1 MGKAD
6 PTRYQAK
13 IRVVGVGGGGC
24 NAINRMIQKNPQGI
38 EFIAVNTDIQDLDV
52 SKAGKKLQIGSKLT
66 RGLGVGGDYE
76 LGRKAAEESREELAD
91 AISDTDLL
99 FITAGMG
106 GGTGTGVAPV
116 IAELGREA
124 KALTIGIVTRPFSFE
139 GSVRRNKAEEGISN
153 LIAHVDTLIVIPNDR
168 LLTICDYRV
177 SVDDAF
183 TMADEILRNGVQS
196 ISELITVP
204 GLINLDF
211 ADVKTIMS
219 NAGQAWM
226 AIGKGSGPN
235 RAADA
240 ARAAIT
246 SPLLDV
252 TITGATGALLNICG
266 GSSLTISEVHEAAE
280 IVKGSVD
287 PKANIIFGMAHDP
300 DMNDDIR
307 ITLIATGFPSGQ
319 QPTKQNEEEMRKG
332 LEDLKEED
340 KLDSPTFL
348 RRPLP
353 PRRQQAVAFPSK
365 VIPAATYNPVAKNK

>member
-1 MGKAD
+1 MGKTDFAS
-6 PTRYQAK
+6 YQAR

-24 NAINRMIQKNPQGI
+24 NAVNRMIRKNAQGV
-38 EFIAVNTDIQDLDV
+38 EFIAVNTDAQDLDV
-52 SKAGKKLQIGSKLT
+52 SEAAKKLQIGAKLT
-66 RGLGVGGDYE
+66 KGLGVGGDQE

-91 AISDTDLL
+91 AIADTDLL
-99 FITAGMG
+99 FVTAGMG

-116 IAELGREA
+116 IAELGKEA
-124 KALTIGIVTRPFSFE
+124 KALTIGIVTRPFTFE
-139 GSVRRNKAEEGISN
+139 GSVRRNKAEEGIVN

-168 LLTICDYRV
+168 LLSICDYRV

-219 NAGQAWM
+219 GAGQAWM

-235 RAADA
+235 RAPDA
-240 ARAAIT
+240 ARTAIT

-252 TITGATGALLNICG
+252 TVAGATGVLLNVTG
-266 GSSLTISEVHEAAE
+266 GNSLTISEVHEAAE
-280 IVKGSVD
+280 IIKNAVD
-287 PKANIIFGMAHDP
+287 PKANIIFGVAHDP
-300 DMNDDIR
+300 GMNDDIR
-307 ITLIATGFPSGQ
+307 ITLIATGFPGGKQ
-319 QPTKQNEEEMRKG
+319 ATAQNEETMRQE
-332 LEDLKEED
+332 LADLKEED
-340 KLDSPTFL
+340 KLDTPTFL

-353 PRRQQAVAFPSK
+353 PRRQQAVAFPSRA
-365 VIPAATYNPVAKNK
+365 IPAHYEPVVK

>member
-1 MGKAD
+1 MGKTDFAS
-6 PTRYQAK
+6 YQAR

-24 NAINRMIQKNPQGI
+24 NAVNRMIRKNAQGV
-38 EFIAVNTDIQDLDV
+38 EFIAVNTDAQDLAM
-52 SKAGKKLQIGSKLT
+52 SEAAKKLQIGAKLT
-66 RGLGVGGDYE
+66 KGLGVGGDQE

-91 AISDTDLL
+91 AIADTDLL
-99 FITAGMG
+99 FVTAGMG

-116 IAELGREA
+116 IAELGKEA
-124 KALTIGIVTRPFSFE
+124 KALTIGIVTRPFTFE
-139 GSVRRNKAEEGISN
+139 GSVRRNKAEEGIVN

-168 LLTICDYRV
+168 LLSICDYRV

-219 NAGQAWM
+219 DAGQAWM

-235 RAADA
+235 RAPDA

-252 TITGATGALLNICG
+252 TIAGATGVLLNISG
-266 GSSLTISEVHEAAE
+266 GNSLTISEVHEAAE
-280 IVKGSVD
+280 IIKNAVD
-287 PKANIIFGMAHDP
+287 PKANIIFGVAHDP
-300 DMNDDIR
+300 SMNDDIR
-307 ITLIATGFPSGQ
+307 ITLIATGFPGGKQ
-319 QPTKQNEEEMRKG
+319 ATAQNEEAMRQE
-332 LEDLKEED
+332 LADLKEED
-340 KLDSPTFL
+340 KLDTPTFL

-353 PRRQQAVAFPSK
+353 PRRQQAVAFPSRAT
-365 VIPAATYNPVAKNK
+365 PAHYEPVVK